1 MRRILDSAPLRYALI
16 AVLGGWF
23 LALPPAHAQPAP
35 GDIPVTAVVS
45 TDLVG
50 PVGIFNANDASNRLF
65 VIQQGG
71 AVRVVVNE
79 VLQASAYFTL
89 SNANT
94 QCAETAGGALANTGL
109 TVDSETG
116 LLGLAF
122 HPQFASNG
130 RLFVSFSGANGDS
143 IVARFTAADP
153 AANVLTASD
162 LASCVVVLRV
172 DQDFSNHN
180 GGNIVFGPGGLLYF
194 GLGDGG
200 SGNAPCGRPQTL
212 NPADLNNT
220 GSCAS
225 DASFT
230 DPDGNTI
237 PDRPTTTRALLGKM
251 LRLDVDNTTP
261 AGANGLCGA
270 RLDGAANYAIP
281 AGNPFAGADP
291 QSGCDEIWHY
301 GLRNPW
307 RFSFDRLTAD
317 LLIGDVGQ
325 DTWEEVDLIP
335 AGNNGGENLGWSIC
349 EGRHLRGN
357 CSTNCGLA
365 GSVLPIIEYNNSG
378 NGCGAASNTTPGAS
392 VTGGYRYR
400 GPDANL
406 QGVYFYGDAGASGLR
421 FSVDNGGTWVQPTAA
436 SIVTAGISGVTVAF
450 GEDPGGTLYFVNS
463 NSTLYRIGGRASLV
477 TLFANGF
484 E

>member
-1 MRRILDSAPLRYALI
+1 MRRNELPTYFRYA
-16 AVLGGWF
+16 AC
-23 LALPPAHAQPAP
+23 LALAGFFLPLPLAQAQPTP

-45 TDLVG
+45 TGLAG
-50 PVGIFNANDASNRLF
+50 PVGIFNANDLSNRLF

-71 AVRVVVNE
+71 VARVLVNE
-79 VLQASAYFTL
+79 ALQGTAYFTL
-89 SNANT
+89 SNAAT
-94 QCAETAGGALANTGL
+94 QCAETEGGALANTGF
-109 TVDSETG
+109 VSGGERG

-122 HPQFASNG
+122 HPQFTSNG
-130 RLFVSFSGANGDS
+130 RLFVSFSGIDGDT
-143 IVARFTAADP
+143 IVARYTVADP
-153 AANVLTASD
+153 QASALSAGD
-162 LASCVVVLRV
+162 LASCVVILRV
-172 DQDFSNHN
+172 DQDFGNHN
-180 GGNIVFGPGGLLYF
+180 GGNIVFGPDGFLYF

-200 SGNAPCGRPQTL
+200 DANDNCNRAQTL
-212 NPADLNNT
+212 NPANLNNA

-225 DASFT
+225 DAIFT
-230 DPDGNTI
+230 DPDGNSV

-281 AGNPFAGADP
+281 ASNPFAGADP
-291 QSGCDEIWHY
+291 QGGCDEVWHY

-307 RFSFDRLTAD
+307 RFSFDRLTGD
-317 LLIGDVGQ
+317 LFIGDVGQ
-325 DTWEEVDLIP
+325 AHWEEIDLLP
-335 AGNNGGENLGWSIC
+335 AGNTGGSNFAWRLC
-349 EGRHLRGN
+349 EGNHVRGSCPN
-357 CSTNCGLA
+357 LCAQPGVVA
-365 GSVLPIIEYNNSG
+365 PIIEYRNG
-378 NGCGAASNTTPGAS
+378 NANCSSPTTAGFA

-421 FSVDNGGTWVQPTAA
+421 FSVDQGGSGWVQPTAA

-450 GEDPGGTLYFVNS
+450 GEDPGGTLYFLGGN
-463 NSTLYRIGGRASLV
+463 TLYRIGGRAVLDV
-477 TLFANGF
+477 LFASGF